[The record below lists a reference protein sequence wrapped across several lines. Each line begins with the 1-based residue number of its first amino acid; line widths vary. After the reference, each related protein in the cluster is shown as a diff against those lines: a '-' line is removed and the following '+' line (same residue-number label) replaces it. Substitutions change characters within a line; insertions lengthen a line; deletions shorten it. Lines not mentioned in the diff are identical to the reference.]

1 MNMCSKCHKEM
12 ILKQEQA
19 QLAASSIDSIVN
31 GGDPGKGSIMAATA
45 EVVVAQVEE
54 KMIFVQPPLVA
65 EPSEAVAVIPKAK
78 EGPNRCA
85 TCRKRVGLTGFNCR
99 CGNMYCAVHRYS
111 DKHECQFDYRTAA
124 RDAIA
129 KANPVLILVMEHK
142 ETGCQQ
148 PEGPILCINN
158 CGFFGSA
165 ATMNMCSKCHKE
177 IIMKQE
183 QAQLAASSIDS
194 IVNGGDG
201 GKGPVMAATAEVV
214 VAQVEKIIVMQP
226 PLVAEPSEAAAVI
239 PKAKEGP
246 NRCATCRKRVGL
258 TGFNCRCG
266 NMYCAVH
273 RYSDKHECQ
282 FDYRT
287 AARDA
292 IAKANPV
299 VKAEKLD
306 KI

>member
-1 MNMCSKCHKEM
+1 TSSR
-12 ILKQEQA
+12 LPLFY
-19 QLAASSIDSIVN
+19 LAPPPSPVPLARRRPHFGAPPRDSNPRTPPSPPRPPRGRLIV
-31 GGDPGKGSIMAATA
+31 
-45 EVVVAQVEE
+45 
-54 KMIFVQPPLVA
+54 
-65 EPSEAVAVIPKAK
+65 
-78 EGPNRCA
+78 
-85 TCRKRVGLTGFNCR
+85 
-99 CGNMYCAVHRYS
+99 
-111 DKHECQFDYRTAA
+111 
-124 RDAIA
+124 
-129 KANPVLILVMEHK
+129 VMEHK

-177 IIMKQE
+177 MIMKQE
-183 QAQLAASSIDS
+183 QAQLAAASIDS

-201 GKGPVMAATAEVV
+201 GTGPVIAATAEVA
-214 VAQVEKIIVMQP
+214 VAQVEEKAIVVQP
-226 PLVAEPSEAAAVI
+226 PLLAETSEAAAVI

-246 NRCATCRKRVGL
+246 NRCATCRRRVGL

-273 RYSDKHECQ
+273 RYSDKHDCR

>member
-1 MNMCSKCHKEM
+1 RNHPIRPSTLPTAIGRCWPRLARTPPRHQPQIIRNARGKAVTSPRLRLFLSGSPTFPWPDPTPPISKLSSSRFQSPH
-12 ILKQEQA
+12 
-19 QLAASSIDSIVN
+19 ASSLASASAPRRLIV
-31 GGDPGKGSIMAATA
+31 
-45 EVVVAQVEE
+45 
-54 KMIFVQPPLVA
+54 
-65 EPSEAVAVIPKAK
+65 
-78 EGPNRCA
+78 
-85 TCRKRVGLTGFNCR
+85 
-99 CGNMYCAVHRYS
+99 
-111 DKHECQFDYRTAA
+111 
-124 RDAIA
+124 
-129 KANPVLILVMEHK
+129 VMEHK

-177 IIMKQE
+177 MIMKQE

-194 IVNGGDG
+194 IVNGGDS
-201 GKGPVMAATAEVV
+201 GKGPMITAVAEVSV
-214 VAQVEKIIVMQP
+214 PQVEEKSIVVQP
-226 PLVAEPSEAAAVI
+226 MLVDETSEAAAVI

-273 RYSDKHECQ
+273 RYSDKHDCQ

>member
-1 MNMCSKCHKEM
+1 
-12 ILKQEQA
+12 
-19 QLAASSIDSIVN
+19 
-31 GGDPGKGSIMAATA
+31 
-45 EVVVAQVEE
+45 
-54 KMIFVQPPLVA
+54 
-65 EPSEAVAVIPKAK
+65 
-78 EGPNRCA
+78 
-85 TCRKRVGLTGFNCR
+85 
-99 CGNMYCAVHRYS
+99 
-111 DKHECQFDYRTAA
+111 
-124 RDAIA
+124 
-129 KANPVLILVMEHK
+129 
-142 ETGCQQ
+142 
-148 PEGPILCINN
+148 
-158 CGFFGSA
+158 
-165 ATMNMCSKCHKE
+165 
-177 IIMKQE
+177 MKQE

-201 GKGPVMAATAEVV
+201 GKGPVIAATVDAAVP
-214 VAQVEKIIVMQP
+214 QVEKTIVVQP
-226 PLVAEPSEAAAVI
+226 MHVAETSEAAAVI

-266 NMYCAVH
+266 NMYCSVH
-273 RYSDKHECQ
+273 RYSDKHDCQ